1 MSGEASSSKDISGT
15 SSPIEHSTEEQQT
28 QNVTTV
34 QQQSTSRVPSLPA
47 VEGSPNKKIFSFSG
61 PGGTK
66 LINSPETYEKSK
78 AIIKSSPLPT
88 ATSTYIIPENQQAND
103 PVSELPTQQLGG
115 IEEEM
120 KNNARGIAVFQ
131 LLFLSIK
138 KIALQLQ
145 YGYISNG

>member
-1 MSGEASSSKDISGT
+1 MSGEASSSKGISGT
-15 SSPIEHSTEEQQT
+15 SSPIEHFTEEQQT

-47 VEGSPNKKIFSFSG
+47 VEGSPNKKIFPFSG

-78 AIIKSSPLPT
+78 AIIKYPPLPT
-88 ATSTYIIPENQQAND
+88 ATSTYIIPGDQQAND
-103 PVSELPTQQLGG
+103 SVSELPTRQLDG

-131 LLFLSIK
+131 LLFLSVK
-138 KIALQLQ
+138 KIALQTVR
-145 YGYISNG
+145 I